1 MYRTTTDSKDF
12 RIKSYSADKTL
23 IKLKRKQMTNNAKN
37 NDDSKTIEVNV
48 SVGNK
53 VKIYKPSLVKNRLN
67 KKRGKNKKVRFLD
80 VEEPKKATF
89 RERFSRF
96 FHFLWQC
103 TRTTVAT
110 ALRKFESIYFSVWKI
125 NRFGKRK

>member
-1 MYRTTTDSKDF
+1 
-12 RIKSYSADKTL
+12 
-23 IKLKRKQMTNNAKN
+23 MTNNAKN

-67 KKRGKNKKVRFLD
+67 KKRGKKKKVRFLD